1 MYKDLK
7 ELLVKY
13 EDMGLL
19 ADEYFAREAIDI
31 ISNEFHVA
39 DVVDDVI
46 FELPEVVISNALASY
61 ISTDKVVAL
70 KMSYRKDLD
79 KYFDLL
85 YKKEYEDKSKILG
98 QNIFFLNTL
107 FHELDHAAFHKEV
120 DNGRDE
126 IIHKLWGAVDP
137 QTFEDKI
144 KSTKD
149 ILPTLC
155 YIIKLLFSYARYHD
169 YAPYETRAIVSSTAN
184 TSALIQEL
192 YDSYLP
198 EKDIAFYD
206 KATEIMYDYELVR
219 RYKNKK
225 NHIYNSPSYDFCNRL
240 KYNKELFPEELNL
253 YNEDRTASFLEDSSK
268 YKLADRILQGLQI
281 SEEEYNQ
288 IFNESS
294 LSKHKREFK
303 KLKKLVK

>member
-7 ELLVKY
+7 KLLVKY

-31 ISNEFHVA
+31 ISNEFHVD
-39 DVVDDVI
+39 DVVDDVV
-46 FELPEVVISNALASY
+46 FELPKPALSNALAGY
-61 ISTDKVVAL
+61 IPSNKTLAL
-70 KMSYRKDLD
+70 KMCYRKDID
-79 KYFDLL
+79 KYFDSL

-98 QNIFFLNTL
+98 QNIFFLNVL
-107 FHELDHAAFHKEV
+107 FHELDHAAFFKEV
-120 DNGRDE
+120 DEGREE
-126 IIHKLWGAVDP
+126 IIHKLWGVVDP
-137 QTFEDKI
+137 QTLEDRI
-144 KSTKD
+144 KSDKD
-149 ILPTLC
+149 LLPTFG
-155 YIIKLLFSYARYHD
+155 LLFKLIFSYLKYHD
-169 YAPYETRAIVSSTAN
+169 YAPYETRAMVSSAVN
-184 TSALIQEL
+184 TNALIQEL

-206 KATEIMYDYELVR
+206 EAIEIMYDYELIR
-219 RYKNKK
+219 RYNKK
-225 NHIYNSPSYDFCNRL
+225 RNHIYNSPSYDFCNRL
-240 KYNKELFPEELNL
+240 KYNKELFPDELNL

-294 LSKHKREFK
+294 LSKHKKEFK

>member
-1 MYKDLK
+1 MYKNLK

-31 ISNEFHVA
+31 ISNEFHVD
-39 DVVDDVI
+39 DVVDDVV
-46 FELPEVVISNALASY
+46 FELPEHALSNALASY
-61 ISTDKVVAL
+61 IPGDKKVAL
-70 KMSYRKDLD
+70 KMCYRKDID
-79 KYFDLL
+79 KFFDLL
-85 YKKEYEDKSKILG
+85 YKKEFEDKSKILG
-98 QNIFFLNTL
+98 QNIFFLNVL

-120 DNGRDE
+120 DEGREE
-126 IIHKLWGAVDP
+126 IIHKLWGVIDP
-137 QTFEDKI
+137 QTLEDKL
-144 KSTKD
+144 KSEKD
-149 ILPTLC
+149 ILPTLG
-155 YIIKLLFSYARYHD
+155 YLFKLIFSYGRYHD
-169 YAPYETRAIVSSTAN
+169 YAPYETRAIVSSAAN
-184 TSALIQEL
+184 TNALIQEL

-206 KATEIMYDYELVR
+206 KATEIMYDYELIR
-219 RYKNKK
+219 RYNKK
-225 NHIYNSPSYDFCNRL
+225 RNHIYNSPSYDFCNRL
-240 KYNKELFPEELNL
+240 KYNKKLFPEELIL
-253 YNEDRTASFLEDSSK
+253 YNEDRTASFLGDSLK
-268 YKLADRILQGLQI
+268 YNLTDRILQGLQI

>member
-31 ISNEFHVA
+31 ISNEFHVD
-39 DVVDDVI
+39 DVVDDVV
-46 FELPEVVISNALASY
+46 FELPKLSLSTALAGY
-61 ISTDKVVAL
+61 IPSNKTLAL
-70 KMSYRKDLD
+70 KMSYRKDID
-79 KYFDLL
+79 KYFDSL

-98 QNIFFLNTL
+98 QNIFFLNVL
-107 FHELDHAAFHKEV
+107 FHELDHAAFFKEV
-120 DNGRDE
+120 EKGKEE
-126 IIHKLWGAVDP
+126 IIHKLWGVVDP
-137 QTFEDKI
+137 QTLEDKI
-144 KSTKD
+144 TTEKD
-149 ILPTLC
+149 LLPTLC
-155 YIIKLLFSYARYHD
+155 LLYKLIFSYIKYHD
-169 YAPYETRAIVSSTAN
+169 YVPYETRAIVSSAAN

-206 KATEIMYDYELVR
+206 KAIEIMYDYELIR
-219 RYKNKK
+219 RYNKK
-225 NHIYNSPSYDFCNRL
+225 RNHIYNSPSYDFCNRL
-240 KYNKELFPEELNL
+240 KYNKELFPEELIL
-253 YNEDRTASFLEDSSK
+253 YNKDRTASFLEDSSK

-288 IFNESS
+288 ILNESS

-303 KLKKLVK
+303 KLKKLIK